1 MRTYLFVA
9 FAGFGLAF
17 VGHVHHLSA
26 VSGVVF
32 AREVQAQ
39 QKVDFAR
46 DVQPIF
52 QQHCVECHGPSQQM
66 RGLRLDRR
74 RDAMPNRVG
83 ANGSRIVPGN
93 SSASPVYRRLTGE
106 GGVAQM
112 PPQSPLPAEQISV
125 IKTWIDQGADWPDA
139 LSGDVVSSPP
149 DPAVVRMM
157 HALRDGD
164 RPQFALTV
172 RKAPASVNAKG
183 HGGWTPLMYAALY
196 GNAEAVR
203 LLLATGATPNTA
215 NESGGTALMY
225 ALDNAEH
232 TRLLL
237 DAGADP
243 NTWSGEGRTA
253 LLIAVGRTGSYP
265 IVKLL
270 LEKGASASAR
280 LSDGRGVLQLAIAA
294 RDASLLQLLL
304 DHGAPKSPVPLGV
317 ALDSDC
323 GACFD
328 LLLTLAQPGD
338 LAGALGAAVRMGD
351 VPRIRMLLDR
361 GAQPAPA
368 ILEGV
373 ALSKAQIP
381 LDLIEQLIARGADIN
396 AKTSTGPIVD
406 FAQRHGNA
414 TLVGALRRAG
424 AKDDS
429 VVTPVR
435 QPMPAVSARSAL
447 ERTLPPLQRADVAF
461 IDKAGCVSCHN
472 NSLTAMTVAAA
483 RATSVAVD
491 ESIARA
497 QLQRIA
503 AYMDEN
509 RERALEN
516 AGIPGGIDTV
526 SYVLLGMAAENY
538 PSDPITDAWAR
549 YVKNRQSP
557 DGRFQCQTTRP
568 PLESSDFQVTAASI
582 RSLRTYA
589 PKGQRGQ
596 YEAAVARAIR
606 WLEEA
611 MPLTTEDHAFGVLGL
626 IWGGGSDA
634 SIAKAARAL
643 LALQRPDGGWAQLSA
658 LQSDAYATGQ
668 ALVALRESRVVK
680 VGDVSYQRG
689 IRYLLNSQLADGSWY
704 VRTRAPAIQPY
715 FDSDFPHGPDQ
726 FISAAAT
733 NWAAMALIGV
743 VR

>member
-1 MRTYLFVA
+1 MRAGLFVA
-9 FAGFGLAF
+9 FAGLVLALAA
-17 VGHVHHLSA
+17 HAHDLSA
-26 VSGVVF
+26 VSAVVV
-32 AREVQAQ
+32 AREVQAPP
-39 QKVDFAR
+39 KVDFAR
-46 DVQPIF
+46 DVQPILR
-52 QQHCVECHGPSQQM
+52 QHCFECHGPSQQM

-112 PPQSPLPAEQISV
+112 PPQSPLSAEQISI
-125 IKTWIDQGADWPDA
+125 IKTWIDQGADWPDS
-139 LSGDVVSSPP
+139 LSGDFVSSPP

-157 HALRDGD
+157 HALRDVD
-164 RPQFALTV
+164 RQQFARTL
-172 RKAPASVNAKG
+172 REAPASVNAKG

-196 GNAEAVR
+196 GDVEAVR
-203 LLLATGATPNTA
+203 LVLAARANPNTA

-225 ALDNAEH
+225 ALDDAEK

-243 NTWSGEGRTA
+243 NARSGEGRTA

-280 LSDGRGVLQLAIAA
+280 LSDGRGVLPLAIAA

-304 DHGAPKSPVPLGV
+304 DHGAPKSPIPLGL
-317 ALDSDC
+317 ALSNC
-323 GACFD
+323 NACFD

-338 LAGALGAAVRMGD
+338 LSGALGAAVRIGD
-351 VPRIRMLLDR
+351 LPRIKMLLDR
-361 GAQPAPA
+361 GAQPETN
-368 ILEGV
+368 ILQGV
-373 ALSKAQIP
+373 ALSRTQIP
-381 LDLIEQLIARGADIN
+381 LDFIQLLIARGADVN
-396 AKTSTGPIVD
+396 AKTSTGPVID
-406 FAQRHGNA
+406 FANRHGNA

-424 AKDDS
+424 AKEIA
-429 VVTPVR
+429 VAPLPK
-435 QPMPAVSARSAL
+435 PMPASSVRSAL

-472 NSLTAMTVAAA
+472 NSLTAMTIAAA
-483 RATSVAVD
+483 RVTSVRVD

-497 QLQRIA
+497 QLGRIV
-503 AYMDEN
+503 AYLDEN

-516 AGIPGGIDTV
+516 AGIPGGVDTV
-526 SYVLLGMAAENY
+526 SYILLGMAAENY

-549 YVKNRQSP
+549 YVKDQQSP
-557 DGRFQCQTTRP
+557 DGRFQCLATRP

-589 PKGQRGQ
+589 PKSQRAQ
-596 YEAAVARAIR
+596 YDAAVARAMR
-606 WLEEA
+606 WLEA
-611 MPLTTEDHAFGVLGL
+611 AAPLTTEDHAFGVLGL
-626 IWGGGSDA
+626 VWGGGSDA
-634 SIAKAARAL
+634 AIAKAAREL
-643 LALQRPDGGWAQLSA
+643 LSLQRPDGGWAQLSA

-668 ALVALRESRVVK
+668 ALVALRESRIVK
-680 VGDVSYQRG
+680 VSDVSYQRG

>member
-1 MRTYLFVA
+1 MRPYLSVA

-17 VGHVHHLSA
+17 VAHVHHWPA
-26 VSGVVF
+26 VAGVAL

-39 QKVDFAR
+39 QKIDFAR

-52 QQHCVECHGPSQQM
+52 RQHCVECHGPSQQM

-93 SSASPVYRRLTGE
+93 SSASPVYRRVTGE

-112 PPQSPLPAEQISV
+112 PPQSPLSAEQIGI
-125 IKTWIDQGADWPDA
+125 IKAWIDQGADWPDA
-139 LSGDVVSSPP
+139 LSGDVVSSTP

-157 HALRDGD
+157 HALRNGD
-164 RPQFALTV
+164 VPQFARNL
-172 RKAPASVNAKG
+172 REAPASVNAKA

-196 GNAEAVR
+196 GDADAVR
-203 LLLATGATPNTA
+203 LLLAAGANPNTA

-225 ALDNAEH
+225 ALDNAEQ
-232 TRLLL
+232 TRVLL

-243 NTWSGEGRTA
+243 NARSGEGRTA

-265 IVKLL
+265 VVKLL
-270 LEKGASASAR
+270 LEKGATASAR
-280 LSDGRGVLQLAIAA
+280 LSDGRGVLQLAVAA
-294 RDASLLQLLL
+294 RDAALLQLLL
-304 DHGAPKSPVPLGV
+304 DHGAPKSPVPLGQAV
-317 ALDSDC
+317 DLAC

-328 LLLTLAQPGD
+328 LLLPLAQPDD

-351 VPRIRMLLDR
+351 LPRIRLMLDR
-361 GAQPAPA
+361 GAQPRPNVLQNA
-368 ILEGV
+368 
-373 ALSKAQIP
+373 ALSKTGIP
-381 LDLIEQLIARGADIN
+381 LEVIQQLIARGGDIN
-396 AKTSTGPIVD
+396 AKTSTGPVID
-406 FAQRHGNA
+406 FAARHGNA
-414 TLVGALRRAG
+414 TLVEALRRAG
-424 AKDDS
+424 ARES
-429 VVTPVR
+429 AAAPL
-435 QPMPAVSARSAL
+435 PNAMPASSVRSAL

-461 IDKAGCVSCHN
+461 MDKAGCVSCHN
-472 NSLTAMTVAAA
+472 NSLTAMTIAAA
-483 RATSVAVD
+483 RATSVRVD

-497 QLQRIA
+497 QLSRIA
-503 AYMDEN
+503 AYLDEN

-526 SYVLLGMAAENY
+526 SYILLGMAAENY
-538 PSDPITDAWAR
+538 PGDPITDAWAR
-549 YVKNRQSP
+549 YVKGQQSP
-557 DGRFQCQTTRP
+557 DGRFQCLTTRP

-582 RSLRTYA
+582 RSLRAYA
-589 PKGQRGQ
+589 PKSRRAQ
-596 YEAAVARAIR
+596 YDAAVARAVR
-606 WLEEA
+606 WLEDA
-611 MPLTTEDHAFGVLGL
+611 APLTTEDHAFRVLGL
-626 IWGGGSDA
+626 IWGGGNNT
-634 SIAKAARAL
+634 SIARATRAL
-643 LALQRPDGGWAQLSA
+643 LALQRSDGGWAQLSA
-658 LQSDAYATGQ
+658 LPSDAYATGQ
-668 ALVALRESRVVK
+668 ALVALRESRVAK
-680 VGDVSYQRG
+680 VSDVRYQRG

-704 VRTRAPAIQPY
+704 VRTRAPALQPY

>member
-1 MRTYLFVA
+1 MRAGLFVA
-9 FAGFGLAF
+9 FAGLVLALAA
-17 VGHVHHLSA
+17 HAHDLSA
-26 VSGVVF
+26 VSAVVV
-32 AREVQAQ
+32 AREVQAPP
-39 QKVDFAR
+39 KVDFAR
-46 DVQPIF
+46 DVQPILR
-52 QQHCVECHGPSQQM
+52 QHCFECHGPSQQM

-112 PPQSPLPAEQISV
+112 PPQSPLSAEQISI
-125 IKTWIDQGADWPDA
+125 IKTWIDQGADWPDS
-139 LSGDVVSSPP
+139 LSGDFVSSPP

-157 HALRDGD
+157 HALRDVD
-164 RPQFALTV
+164 RQQFARTL
-172 RKAPASVNAKG
+172 REAPASVNAKG

-196 GNAEAVR
+196 GDVEAVR
-203 LLLATGATPNTA
+203 LVLAARANPNTA

-225 ALDNAEH
+225 ALDDAEK

-243 NTWSGEGRTA
+243 NARSGEGRTA
-253 LLIAVGRTGSYP
+253 LLIAVGRSGSYP

-280 LSDGRGVLQLAIAA
+280 LSDGRGVLPLAIAA
-294 RDASLLQLLL
+294 RDPSLLQLLL
-304 DHGAPKSPVPLGV
+304 DHGAQSSPIPLGL
-317 ALDSDC
+317 ALSSDC
-323 GACFD
+323 NACFD
-328 LLLTLAQPGD
+328 LLLKPAQPGD
-338 LAGALGAAVRMGD
+338 LTGALGAAVRTGD
-351 VPRIRMLLDR
+351 LPRIRILLDR
-361 GAQPAPA
+361 GAQPGLN
-368 ILEGV
+368 ILQGV
-373 ALSKAQIP
+373 ALSTTELP
-381 LDLIEQLIARGADIN
+381 LDVIQQLIARGADIN
-396 AKTSTGPIVD
+396 ARTSTGPIID
-406 FAQRHGNA
+406 FAKRHGNA
-414 TLVGALRRAG
+414 TLVDALQRAG

-429 VVTPVR
+429 VAGPL
-435 QPMPAVSARSAL
+435 PKAMPANSVRSAL
-447 ERTLPPLQRADVAF
+447 ERSLPPLQRADVAF
-461 IDKAGCVSCHN
+461 VEKAGCVSCHN
-472 NSLTAMTVAAA
+472 NSLTAMTIAAA
-483 RATSVAVD
+483 RAARLRVD
-491 ESIARA
+491 ESTARA

-516 AGIPGGIDTV
+516 VGIPGGIDTV
-526 SYVLLGMAAENY
+526 SYILLGMAAENY
-538 PSDPITDAWAR
+538 PSDPITDVWAR
-549 YVKNRQSP
+549 YVKNSQSP
-557 DGRFQCQTTRP
+557 DGRFQCLAKRP

-589 PKGQRGQ
+589 PKSQRAE
-596 YEAAVARAIR
+596 YDAAVARAVR
-606 WLEEA
+606 WLEQTTP
-611 MPLTTEDHAFGVLGL
+611 MTTEDHAFGVLGL
-626 IWGGGSDA
+626 IWGSGSGPA
-634 SIAKAARAL
+634 IAKAARDL

-680 VGDVSYQRG
+680 VSDAAYQRG
-689 IRYLLNSQLADGSWY
+689 IRYLLNSQLSDGSWY

-733 NWAAMALIGV
+733 NWAAMALIGGV
-743 VR
+743 P